1 IPIKKVRVS
10 GVGMAFDCSI
20 EDIKILGRVVL
31 TIK

>member
-1 IPIKKVRVS
+1 VS